1 MLTATPTV
9 EMGEVP
15 LVIVIYRIQYVLQS
29 PIDIVVL
36 WLTPSFAPL
45 KDGFI
50 FLVHEKSVL

>member
-1 MLTATPTV
+1 
-9 EMGEVP
+9 MGEVP